1 MLQQGLSN
9 RLSQGIKMTDE
20 TLKRNEKKKKEEKAL
35 SVASLR
41 AELRPS
47 QDNQRW
53 TKEACRMAAGPSERA
68 DAPRWLSAADLIQAG
83 LSAARAE
90 KDHVV
95 SR

>member
-1 MLQQGLSN
+1 M
-9 RLSQGIKMTDE
+9 K
-20 TLKRNEKKKKEEKAL
+20 KKKKKEEKAL

-68 DAPRWLSAADLIQAG
+68 DAPPWLSAADLIQAG